1 MRFANLSVATATLIT
16 GAALVAPGNA
26 SAADVD
32 RYVQQHRPPQQYRP
46 PVHVV
51 PQQQYRPPV
60 HVVPQAQYRPPVH
73 YVNPRPPVYAQRP
86 VYPYVVGGGAVVG
99 GGYYY
104 GNAPTYYGNAPT
116 YYGETYVPVQPGY
129 NDDAV
134 SYCIQTYGAAFDI
147 NTMTYLAN
155 DGGRYPCP

>member
-16 GAALVAPGNA
+16 GAILVAPGNA

-32 RYVQQHRPPQQYRP
+32 RYVPQHRPPQHYRP

-51 PQQQYRPPV
+51 PQQQFRPPV
-60 HVVPQAQYRPPVH
+60 QVVPQAQFRPPVH

-86 VYPYVVGGGAVVG
+86 VYPYIVGGAGLV

-104 GNAPTYYGNAPT
+104 GNAPTYYGVEP
-116 YYGETYVPVQPGY
+116 YVPVQPEY

-134 SYCIQTYGAAFDI
+134 SYCIQTYGGAFDI
-147 NTMTYLAN
+147 NSMTYLAN
-155 DGGRYPCP
+155 DGNRYPCP